1 MALGGALI
9 LLQPEPRGP
18 EEEAVSVDALLSEHR
33 RYEEARPVGPAEGL
47 LAEPEEKADDEF
59 ESGEEGL

>member
-18 EEEAVSVDALLSEHR
+18 EEEAVSVEALLSEHR

-47 LAEPEEKADDEF
+47 LAEPEQNGEEVS